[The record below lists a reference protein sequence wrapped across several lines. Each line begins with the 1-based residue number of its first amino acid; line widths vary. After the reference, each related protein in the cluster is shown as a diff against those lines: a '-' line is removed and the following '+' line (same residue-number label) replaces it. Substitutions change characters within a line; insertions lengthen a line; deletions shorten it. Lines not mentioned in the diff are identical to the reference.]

1 MSNFIF
7 LNVNPVGAIESDCVT
22 RAITYAT
29 KEDYFTIKRKLNL
42 VAELMD
48 CEMLCVGC
56 YKFLLDEVYGFKRI
70 DEFSGKTIN
79 EALKWLK
86 NGLFLVRV
94 DNHLTIVENG
104 KICDT
109 WDCGDEEIRVIWC
122 IY

>member
-1 MSNFIF
+1 
-7 LNVNPVGAIESDCVT
+7 
-22 RAITYAT
+22 
-29 KEDYFTIKRKLNL
+29 
-42 VAELMD
+42 
-48 CEMLCVGC
+48 MLCVGC

-79 EALKWLK
+79 EALKYLK

-104 KICDT
+104 KICDI
-109 WDCGDEEIRVIWC
+109 WDCGEEEIRVIWC